1 MNHYVVQ
8 TQAEAIQAI
17 RLLSDSSKGRANFFV
32 LEALQSIPESARPEI
47 QNPNLIPA
55 LSIVDIDEKYG
66 RLCRQLLNNVY
77 ILTAGDEEELG
88 NSMPESNI
96 VILSGKGKFSKS
108 RISMAGGSVGLFEGK
123 RIGRAKNLEN
133 LAKEIKTLEA
143 SINTLKVSI
152 EQEGLKV
159 AALKNSSKKQEI
171 IVLQQEANRLG
182 NELISLKT
190 RQEQYLAFITNSL
203 NRKRIFS
210 WLNIVDFSLTSSA
223 RSLYDCCL

>member
-1 MNHYVVQ
+1 MISLISEGVEVSVETFYQQDYSNPIQSEYMFAYRIAIENYLEPVMNHYVVQ

-123 RIGRAKNLEN
+123 APAHFRQSRA
-133 LAKEIKTLEA
+133 
-143 SINTLKVSI
+143 
-152 EQEGLKV
+152 GC
-159 AALKNSSKKQEI
+159 
-171 IVLQQEANRLG
+171 R
-182 NELISLKT
+182 
-190 RQEQYLAFITNSL
+190 
-203 NRKRIFS
+203 
-210 WLNIVDFSLTSSA
+210 
-223 RSLYDCCL
+223 CLCH